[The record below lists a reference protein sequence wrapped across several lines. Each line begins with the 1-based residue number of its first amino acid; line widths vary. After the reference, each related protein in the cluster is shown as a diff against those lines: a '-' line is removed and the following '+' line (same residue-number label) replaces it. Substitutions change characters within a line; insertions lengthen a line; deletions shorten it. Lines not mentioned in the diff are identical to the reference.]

1 MGIHDNKEK
10 TNEKNNHEIVSTAQ
24 GKINL
29 VPMDE
34 INGYKVRPGFYEIN
48 GATPIPGGINFTI
61 HSSGATYCELLLFK
75 RKAKEPFAVLPF
87 PAHYRIGACTSMI
100 VFGLDIEDLE
110 YAYRMDGPYDPKKG
124 LIYNKE
130 RILLDPY
137 AKAVAGLRQ
146 WGVDEVQ
153 DSEYRARVVRDDF
166 DWGDTKQPLT
176 PMEDLIIYEMHIRG
190 FTKHESSGVE
200 FPGTFDAVREKIPY
214 LKELGITAVEFMP
227 IFEFDEMHD
236 HRIHDGQHLIDYW
249 GYNTVNF
256 FSPNTAYCSK
266 PEHNKEGNE
275 LKRVIKL
282 LKDNNIEVYLDVV
295 FNHTAEGNEHG
306 PTFSFKG
313 IDNNVYYMLTPDG

>member
-110 YAYRMDGPYDPKKG
+110 YAYRMDG
-124 LIYNKE
+124 
-130 RILLDPY
+130 R
-137 AKAVAGLRQ
+137 
-146 WGVDEVQ
+146 
-153 DSEYRARVVRDDF
+153 F
-166 DWGDTKQPLT
+166 
-176 PMEDLIIYEMHIRG
+176 
-190 FTKHESSGVE
+190 
-200 FPGTFDAVREKIPY
+200 
-214 LKELGITAVEFMP
+214 
-227 IFEFDEMHD
+227 
-236 HRIHDGQHLIDYW
+236 
-249 GYNTVNF
+249 
-256 FSPNTAYCSK
+256 
-266 PEHNKEGNE
+266 
-275 LKRVIKL
+275 
-282 LKDNNIEVYLDVV
+282 
-295 FNHTAEGNEHG
+295 
-306 PTFSFKG
+306 
-313 IDNNVYYMLTPDG
+313 